1 MTPIGN
7 LYSIDDP
14 AKLHETILRD
24 VIHFQK
30 RHGCQPSIV
39 LVHPDLLNGIEG
51 DIEVVSDKGV
61 TYLAKVQADNRQ
73 GLASY
78 MIFGEEE

>member
-14 AKLHETILRD
+14 AKLYETILRD

-30 RHGCQPSIV
+30 KHGCQPSIV
-39 LVHPDLLNGIEG
+39 LLAYN
-51 DIEVVSDKGV
+51 KGGHYCSFQNWCLTFV
-61 TYLAKVQADNRQ
+61 LCYAIIIAGYTEMSSTNFTDRR
-73 GLASY
+73 
-78 MIFGEEE
+78 